1 MINLAVSKDVLDIL
15 DVFVILNLSTIANN
29 EQVVNVPLG
38 LENFINTET
47 INNVK
52 SIQLPSDLRN
62 LLVNYILINKIN
74 DNSSSFT
81 S

>member
-1 MINLAVSKDVLDIL
+1 MAVSKSVLDIL
-15 DVFVILNLSTIANN
+15 DVFVIVNLPNIANN
-29 EQVVNVPLG
+29 EQFVNVPLG

-52 SIQLPSDLRN
+52 SIQIPSDLRN
-62 LLVNYILINKIN
+62 LLENYILVNKIN
-74 DNSSSFT
+74 NNSSSFT

>member
-1 MINLAVSKDVLDIL
+1 MIILAVSKSVLDIL
-15 DVFVILNLSTIANN
+15 DVFVIVNLPNIANN
-29 EQVVNVPLG
+29 EQFVNVPLG

-47 INNVK
+47 VNNVK

-62 LLVNYILINKIN
+62 LLVNYILVNKIN
-74 DNSSSFT
+74 NNSSSFT